1 MGLKLEVQEVGD
13 VPDHGGQLEDRVVLV
28 RGEVELE
35 RHVKRG
41 SEFRVALEFVPDV
54 VQQVVGLDCQ
64 LVVVLFELL
73 VGVLLGVQLVF

>member
-35 RHVKRG
+35 SHVERG

-54 VQQVVGLDCQ
+54 VEQVVGLDCQ

-73 VGVLLGVQLVF
+73 VGVLLGVQLVS